1 MFLKLSCAVQ
11 QYAWGK
17 IGLESEVA
25 KVLVEDPSRA
35 VQEDQPYAEVRLSL
49 SKYTSKD
56 YGDKCDLCLQGEI
69 PSNLFRSC
77 GWGRTLKAPP
87 PSPLRPV

>member
-25 KVLVEDPSRA
+25 KVLVEDPSCDVR
-35 VQEDQPYAEVRLSL
+35 EDQPYAEVRLTLCAFIALFL
-49 SKYTSKD
+49 STEM
-56 YGDKCDLCLQGEI
+56 C
-69 PSNLFRSC
+69 
-77 GWGRTLKAPP
+77 
-87 PSPLRPV
+87 